1 MWKRIRDIAIGVLMG
16 AAVATGIVAAQA
28 GGIKDLDRVA
38 PFDMDSLWLMKQAR
52 AIIEAYQVDASS
64 GDVTEKDLLYGAVD
78 GMVSAWGDP
87 YTRFVDPER
96 LEQEQTDLKGK
107 YGGLGIYIGERD
119 GAILVIS
126 PIEGTPAEKADL
138 KPQDQVV
145 KIGEEVVVGWDLH
158 KVVDSLRGEP
168 GTPVTVWIRREGE
181 QDLLRKDMVREEI
194 KLESVRSEML
204 SEDLGYIRLSQF
216 KDTSPSDFGKALID
230 LKGKGARGIVLD
242 LRNNGGGLLNA
253 AVEISDMF
261 LDGGLVVGTKGR
273 VERANEELF
282 ATPGVLYDL
291 PVVVLINEG
300 SASAS
305 EIVAGALR
313 DRDRALLVGKKSF
326 GKGSV
331 QTLFN
336 LMDGSALYVTIA
348 RYHTPKG
355 TIIDHVGISPDLEV
369 PGEWS
374 RDREKDHQL
383 KEAQRLL
390 SAILSG
396 DVVIPLSGDL
406 EFFSLSDDISFDL
419 ESVDQ
424 P

>member
-1 MWKRIRDIAIGVLMG
+1 MKRIRDLLVGILIGAGV
-16 AAVATGIVAAQA
+16 VTGIVAAQA
-28 GGIKDLDRVA
+28 GGLKDIDRVA
-38 PFDMDSLWLMKQAR
+38 PFDLDSLWLMKQAR
-52 AIIEAYQVDASS
+52 AIIEAYQVDADSD
-64 GDVTEKDLLYGAVD
+64 DVTEKDLLYGAVD

-107 YGGLGIYIGERD
+107 YGGLGIYIGQRD

-138 KPQDQVV
+138 KPQDQIV
-145 KIGEEVVVGWDLH
+145 KIGDEVVVGWDLH
-158 KVVDSLRGEP
+158 QVVDSLRGEP
-168 GTPVTVWIRREGE
+168 GTPVTVWIKREGE
-181 QDLLRKDMVREEI
+181 PDLLKKDMVREEI
-194 KLESVRSEML
+194 KLESVRFEML
-204 SEDLGYIRLSQF
+204 SDDVGYIRLSQF
-216 KDTSPSDFGKALID
+216 KDTSPSDIGKAIVD
-230 LKGKGARGIVLD
+230 LKGRGATGFILD

-261 LDGGLVVGTKGR
+261 LDGGLVVGTRGR
-273 VERANEELF
+273 VDRANEELF
-282 ATPGVLYDL
+282 ATPGVLTDL
-291 PVVVLINEG
+291 PLVVLINEG

-305 EIVAGALR
+305 EIVAGAVR

-355 TIIDHVGISPDLEV
+355 TVIDHLGISPDLDV
-369 PGEWS
+369 KGEWS
-374 RDREKDHQL
+374 RDKDKDVQL
-383 KEAQRLL
+383 KGAQRLM
-390 SAILSG
+390 SAIKDG
-396 DVVIPLSGDL
+396 EVVLPLSGDL
-406 EFFSLSDDISFDL
+406 SFLLISDDK
-419 ESVDQ
+419 EAQ

>member
-1 MWKRIRDIAIGVLMG
+1 MRKFRDLLVGVLIG
-16 AAVATGIVAAQA
+16 AGVVTGIVAAQA
-28 GGIKDLDRVA
+28 GGLKDIDRVA
-38 PFDMDSLWLMKQAR
+38 PFNLDSLWLMKQAR
-52 AIIEAYQVDASS
+52 AIIEAYQVDAHSD
-64 GDVTEKDLLYGAVD
+64 DVTEKDLLYGAVD

-138 KPQDQVV
+138 KPQDQII
-145 KIGEEVVVGWDLH
+145 KIGDEVVIGWDLH
-158 KVVDSLRGEP
+158 KIVDNLRGEP

-181 QDLLRKDMVREEI
+181 EDLLKKDMIREEI
-194 KLESVRSEML
+194 KLESVRFEML
-204 SEDLGYIRLSQF
+204 SEDVGYVRLSQF
-216 KDTSPSDFGKALID
+216 KDTSPADVGKAIID
-230 LKGKGARGIVLD
+230 LKEQGATGFILD
-242 LRNNGGGLLNA
+242 LRNNGGGLLNS

-273 VERANEELF
+273 VDRANEELF
-282 ATPGVLYDL
+282 ATPGTLTDL
-291 PVVVLINEG
+291 PLVVLINEG

-305 EIVAGALR
+305 EIVAGAVR

-348 RYHTPKG
+348 RYHTPNG
-355 TIIDHVGISPDLEV
+355 TVIDHLGISPDLDV
-369 PGEWS
+369 KGDWS
-374 RDREKDHQL
+374 RDKDKDVQL
-383 KEAQRLL
+383 KSAENLM
-390 SAILSG
+390 SAIKEGKVILPLSG
-396 DVVIPLSGDL
+396 DIPLSGDL
-406 EFFSLSDDISFDL
+406 IFLVVSEDK
-419 ESVDQ
+419 EVQ

>member
-1 MWKRIRDIAIGVLMG
+1 MWKRLRDMAIGAGM
-16 AAVATGIVAAQA
+16 AVAAAAWIVTAQA
-28 GGIKDLDRVA
+28 GGVKDLDRVA

-52 AIIEAYQVDASS
+52 AIIEAYQIDAS
-64 GDVTEKDLLYGAVD
+64 GGEVTEKDLLYGAVD
-78 GMVSAWGDP
+78 GMVQAFGDP
-87 YTRFVDPER
+87 YTRFVDPDR

-119 GAILVIS
+119 GSILVIS

-145 KIGEEVVVGWDLH
+145 KIGDEIVLGWDLH
-158 KVVDSLRGEP
+158 KVVDCLRGEP
-168 GTPVTVWIRREGE
+168 GTPVTVWVRREGE
-181 QDLLRKDMVREEI
+181 EDLLRKDMIREEI
-194 KLESVRSEML
+194 HLESVRYEML
-204 SEDLGYIRLSQF
+204 SGDLGYIRLSQF
-216 KDTSPSDFGKALID
+216 KDTSPSDFGRALTD
-230 LKGKGARGIVLD
+230 LKNDGARGIVLD

-273 VERANEELF
+273 VRRANEEIF
-282 ATPGVLYDL
+282 ATPGVLVDL

-348 RYHTPKG
+348 RYHTPG
-355 TIIDHVGISPDLEV
+355 GAVIDHVGISPDLEV

-374 RDREKDHQL
+374 RDSRNDRQL
-383 KEAQRLL
+383 KEAKRLL
-390 SAILSG
+390 MAVLSG

-406 EFFSLSDDISFDL
+406 DFPLLCGVSSDA
-419 ESVDQ
+419 ESAEVF
-424 P
+424 